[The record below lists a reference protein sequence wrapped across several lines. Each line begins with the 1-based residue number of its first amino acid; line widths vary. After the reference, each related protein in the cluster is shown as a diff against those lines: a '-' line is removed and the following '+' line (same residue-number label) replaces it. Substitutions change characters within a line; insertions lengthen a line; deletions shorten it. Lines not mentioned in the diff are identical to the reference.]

1 VRLTAPMK
9 LGLCP
14 KPRFGG
20 NSSIAAALGLANLC
34 KRTLANSNKRILP
47 PFDFGAAHARA
58 SPWVISP

>member
-20 NSSIAAALGLANLC
+20 NSSIASRFGLAN
-34 KRTLANSNKRILP
+34 P
-47 PFDFGAAHARA
+47 
-58 SPWVISP
+58 V

>member
-20 NSSIAAALGLANLC
+20 NSSIASRFGLVN
-34 KRTLANSNKRILP
+34 RVGGR
-47 PFDFGAAHARA
+47 
-58 SPWVISP
+58 